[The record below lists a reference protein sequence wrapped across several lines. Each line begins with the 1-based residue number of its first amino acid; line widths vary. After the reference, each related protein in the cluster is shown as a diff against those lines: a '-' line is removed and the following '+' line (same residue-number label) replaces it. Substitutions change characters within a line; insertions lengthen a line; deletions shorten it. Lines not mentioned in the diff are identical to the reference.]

1 METEYD
7 DFAAEF
13 GKFPDPS
20 DGSKLLW
27 ESMDGD
33 DKQEKIDRA
42 WSLEDQRW
50 LEAGS
55 AGVWR
60 QVGVYCLH
68 RARRVRHDAELLP
81 LALSRPVG
89 CDIAVGPS
97 LCGLPGRAMMMARR
111 LQIPGHNFLPATW
124 TTQSPSR
131 ARTPDA
137 RDAGQNPRGGISGG
151 Q

>member
-60 QVGVYCLH
+60 QVGVYIELDEFVMMLSSYLWRSVGLLDVILQWAHHSVACL
-68 RARRVRHDAELLP
+68 
-81 LALSRPVG
+81 
-89 CDIAVGPS
+89 AVP
-97 LCGLPGRAMMMARR
+97 
-111 LQIPGHNFLPATW
+111 
-124 TTQSPSR
+124 
-131 ARTPDA
+131 
-137 RDAGQNPRGGISGG
+137 
-151 Q
+151 